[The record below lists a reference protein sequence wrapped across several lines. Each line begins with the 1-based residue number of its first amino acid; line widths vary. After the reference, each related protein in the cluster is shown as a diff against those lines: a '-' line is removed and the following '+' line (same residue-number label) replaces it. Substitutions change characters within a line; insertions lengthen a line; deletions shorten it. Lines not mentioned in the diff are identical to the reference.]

1 MQRPKRIAI
10 TPATIDRDGISV
22 AQQKVGAG
30 NLTITGAL
38 ASGGVATMA
47 YPYAVEAYSAGNIS
61 TVTFTVTGTDQ
72 WGRTQTGTI
81 TGVNAGAVATTK
93 YFKTVTQ
100 IASDGAVGT
109 DVEVGAADEIGY
121 VIPLEIY
128 AANTSIAVDISGTI
142 NFSVQ
147 KCFERLTADETP
159 NWVAGGITTQ
169 TADTQTA
176 YTGPT
181 AGVRLKVNSYSN
193 GATIAMSVLQAK
205 GTA

>member
-1 MQRPKRIAI
+1 MQKPKRISI
-10 TPATIDRDGISV
+10 TPANIDRDGISV
-22 AQQKVGAG
+22 AQQTAGAA

-38 ASGGVATMA
+38 ASGGAVTLGYA
-47 YPYAVEAYSAGNIS
+47 YAIEAYSAGNIS
-61 TVTFTVTGTDQ
+61 TVIFTVTGTDQ
-72 WGRTQTGTI
+72 WGNAQTDTI
-81 TGVNAGAVATTK
+81 TGVSGGVVATTK

-100 IASDGAVGT
+100 IAASAAVGT
-109 DVEVGAADEIGY
+109 DVEVGPADEIGY
-121 VIPLEIY
+121 AYSLDGYET
-128 AANTSIAVDISGTI
+128 NTSIAVDISGTI

-147 KCFERLTADETP
+147 KCFERMTAGETP

-193 GATIAMSVLQAK
+193 GATIAMNVNQGRSGL
-205 GTA
+205 